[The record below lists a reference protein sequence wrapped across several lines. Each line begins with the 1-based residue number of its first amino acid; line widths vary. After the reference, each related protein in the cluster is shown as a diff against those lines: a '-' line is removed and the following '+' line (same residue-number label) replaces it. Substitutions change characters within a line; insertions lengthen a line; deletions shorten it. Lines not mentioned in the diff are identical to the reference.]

1 MTDAS
6 NSRPTTNVIQLRRL
20 AGAALIA
27 AFALQIIGFLA
38 HPASEEL
45 RHAQQAMYGPAHTIL
60 FLSWV
65 LAMLGLP
72 ALYLAQAER
81 AGRLGL
87 GAFVAAMVATA
98 YHLYL
103 TLYEASAIPV
113 IAAQPSAAHLI
124 GDGAPLAH
132 GAGALGP
139 VAPVLLLA
147 FPLLG
152 VATIR
157 AGVLPPMSGWLQV
170 AAVPTF
176 VVLMLGIG
184 LVTGGAVGPDA
195 TTWIGGMLPISSLY
209 WVLFAGYAV
218 GGQALRRTAAQ
229 PVATRPDAVL
239 SPSTVR

>member
-1 MTDAS
+1 MTDTARTS
-6 NSRPTTNVIQLRRL
+6 PSTTSPQLRRL

-27 AFALQIIGFLA
+27 AFALQVIGFLA
-38 HPASEEL
+38 HPPSEEL
-45 RHAQQAMYGPAHTIL
+45 QHVQQATYGPAHTIL

-72 ALYLAQAER
+72 ALYSAQAER

-87 GAFVAAMVATA
+87 VAFVATMAATA

-113 IAAQPSAAHLI
+113 VAAEAGAASLV
-124 GDGAPLAH
+124 GEGAPLAH

-147 FPLLG
+147 FPLMGIVTL
-152 VATIR
+152 R
-157 AGVLPPMSGWLQV
+157 AGVLPRISGWLQV

-184 LVTGGAVGPDA
+184 AATGGAVGPDA
-195 TTWIGGMLPISSLY
+195 TSWIGGMLPISALY

-218 GGQALRRTAAQ
+218 GGQALRQGAAEPTAERRNPIPA
-229 PVATRPDAVL
+229 A
-239 SPSTVR
+239 STVR